1 MDALRSFLSGRRLA
15 IMGIFL
21 AIPFVFF
28 GSSSF
33 GTVFNNYGKVNG
45 LNVSTL
51 DVSIARNSVTSRLQQ
66 IYGDEF
72 TVESLEEGIFNNL
85 VRNEIVSQKALLYQV
100 KQMNLVNSEDEAK
113 RLIMSEPSFQT
124 DGLFDQ
130 DIFEATIRQNG
141 ILPNEY
147 IENIQNS
154 SLVNDFLLAISDS
167 SFQIEAELKNQIRLI
182 EQERS
187 IDFFKI
193 DFNALKNN
201 INPTLEDALE
211 YYQSN
216 QLLFMDDEKR
226 SFNLLSISQDRFK
239 ELVDIPED
247 FLENE
252 YKDYLERI
260 NALAERR
267 ISHIMIEASNY
278 ASKDDAYNALLSIQN
293 KIGND
298 LTFEEAAEQFSEDL
312 ASADQQGDLGFS
324 SGDSFPPEFVDA
336 LDSMSVGSLS
346 EIIELEELGSF
357 HIIKFTE
364 ENKETPKSKES
375 MSKQFLSELLE
386 AESYALMLDLR
397 DEIED
402 LLLSGFSVE
411 AIANE
416 LNLEFSV
423 SNQKSY
429 EDFVIYDNP
438 VIRDFLY
445 GIDFPSD
452 FAEILELDDEV
463 LVASVSEV
471 VAPSVLSFDQVTDD
485 VFERLR
491 IEQANLDV
499 VDLTND
505 LVSAIN
511 DDTFVLDNSDVLQD
525 SFTSVK
531 RDSSLFP
538 ANVLDEIFSSSTDI
552 VKNIRTFNSDIYVFK
567 VTKIT
572 EPSDDF
578 ISSIITDYDNFSST
592 TSLVKLNL
600 IIEKEINSR
609 IRDNIK
615 NLNI

>member
-15 IMGIFL
+15 IIGILL

-33 GTVFNNYGKVNG
+33 GTVFTNYGKVNG
-45 LNVSTL
+45 LTVSAL
-51 DVSIARNSVTSRLQQ
+51 DVNIAINSVTSRLQQ
-66 IYGDEF
+66 IYGDDF
-72 TVESLEEGIFNNL
+72 SVESLEEGIFNNL

-124 DGLFDQ
+124 DGLFNQ
-130 DIFEATIRQNG
+130 DIFEATIRANG

-182 EQERS
+182 EQERN

-193 DFNALKNN
+193 DFNALKSN
-201 INPTLEDALE
+201 INPSLENALE
-211 YYQSN
+211 YYESN

-239 ELVDIPED
+239 ELVEIPED
-247 FLENE
+247 FIENE

-267 ISHIMIEASNY
+267 ISHIMVEASNY
-278 ASKDDAYNALLSIQN
+278 ASKEDAYNALLSIQN

-298 LTFEEAAEQFSEDL
+298 LTFEEAAEQYSEDL
-312 ASADQQGDLGFS
+312 ISADQQGDLGFS
-324 SGDSFPPEFVDA
+324 SGDSFPPEFEDA

-346 EIIELEELGSF
+346 EIIELEESL

-364 ENKETPKSKES
+364 QNKETPKSKES
-375 MSKQFLSELLE
+375 MSKQFVSDLLE

-416 LNLEFSV
+416 FNLEFSV
-423 SNQKSY
+423 SNKTSY
-429 EDFVIYDNP
+429 EDFEMYDNP
-438 VIRDFLY
+438 AIRDFLY

-452 FAEILELDDEV
+452 FAEILELDDRV

-471 VAPSVLSFDQVTDD
+471 VAPSVLPFDQVTDD

-491 IEQANLDV
+491 IDQANLDL

-505 LVSAIN
+505 LMAAIN
-511 DDTFVLDNSDVLQD
+511 DNTFVLDNSNVLQD

-531 RDSSLFP
+531 RGSSLFP
-538 ANVLDEIFSSSTDI
+538 ANVLNEIFSSSIDS
-552 VKNIRTFNSDIYVFK
+552 VQNIRAFNSDIYVFK

-578 ISSIITDYDNFSST
+578 ISSIIADYDNFSST

>member
-15 IMGIFL
+15 IIGILL

-33 GTVFNNYGKVNG
+33 GTVFTNYGKVNG
-45 LNVSTL
+45 LTVSAL
-51 DVSIARNSVTSRLQQ
+51 DVNIAINSVTSRLQQ
-66 IYGDEF
+66 IYGDDF
-72 TVESLEEGIFNNL
+72 TVETLEEGIFNNL

-130 DIFEATIRQNG
+130 NIFEATIRQNG

-182 EQERS
+182 EQERN

-193 DFNALKNN
+193 DFNALKSS
-201 INPTLEDALE
+201 INPTLENALE
-211 YYQSN
+211 YYESN

-247 FLENE
+247 FIENE

-267 ISHIMIEASNY
+267 ISHIMVEASNY

-324 SGDSFPPEFVDA
+324 SGDSFPPEFIEA

-346 EIIELEELGSF
+346 GIIELEELGSF

-416 LNLEFSV
+416 FNLEFSV
-423 SNQKSY
+423 SNQTSY
-429 EDFVIYDNP
+429 EDFEIYDNP
-438 VIRDFLY
+438 AKRDFLY

-471 VAPSVLSFDQVTDD
+471 VAPSVLPFDQVTDD

-491 IEQANLDV
+491 IDQANLDL

-505 LVSAIN
+505 LVAAIN
-511 DDTFVLDNSDVLQD
+511 DDTFVLNNTNVLQD
-525 SFTSVK
+525 SFSSVK
-531 RDSSLFP
+531 RGSSLFP
-538 ANVLDEIFSSSTDI
+538 ANVLSEIFSSSIDS
-552 VKNIRTFNSDIYVFK
+552 VQNIRAFNSDIYVFK

-578 ISSIITDYDNFSST
+578 ISSIIADYDNFSST

>member
-15 IMGIFL
+15 IIGILL

-33 GTVFNNYGKVNG
+33 GTVFTNYGKVNG
-45 LNVSTL
+45 LTVSAL
-51 DVSIARNSVTSRLQQ
+51 DVTIAINSVTSRLQQ
-66 IYGDEF
+66 IYGDDF

-130 DIFEATIRQNG
+130 NIFEATIRQNG

-182 EQERS
+182 EQERN

-193 DFNALKNN
+193 DFNALKSN
-201 INPTLEDALE
+201 INPSLENALE
-211 YYQSN
+211 YYESN

-239 ELVDIPED
+239 ELVEIPED
-247 FLENE
+247 FIENE

-267 ISHIMIEASNY
+267 ISHIMVEASNY
-278 ASKDDAYNALLSIQN
+278 ASKEDAYNALLSIQN

-312 ASADQQGDLGFS
+312 ISADQQGDLGFS
-324 SGDSFPPEFVDA
+324 SGDSFPPEFEDA

-346 EIIELEELGSF
+346 EIIELEESL

-364 ENKETPKSKES
+364 QNKETPKSKES
-375 MSKQFLSELLE
+375 MSKQFVSDLLE

-416 LNLEFSV
+416 FNLEFSV
-423 SNQKSY
+423 SNKTSY
-429 EDFVIYDNP
+429 EDFEIYDDP
-438 VIRDFLY
+438 AIRDFLY

-452 FAEILELDDEV
+452 FAEIFELDDRV

-471 VAPSVLSFDQVTDD
+471 VAPSVLPFDQVTDD

-491 IEQANLDV
+491 IDQANLDL

-505 LVSAIN
+505 LVAAIN
-511 DDTFVLDNSDVLQD
+511 DDTFVLDNSNVLQD

-531 RDSSLFP
+531 RGSSLFP
-538 ANVLDEIFSSSTDI
+538 ANVLNEIFSSSIDS
-552 VKNIRTFNSDIYVFK
+552 VQNIRAFNSDIYVFK

-578 ISSIITDYDNFSST
+578 ISSIIADYDNFSST

>member
-1 MDALRSFLSGRRLA
+1 MDALRSFLSGPRLA
-15 IMGIFL
+15 IIGILL

-33 GTVFNNYGKVNG
+33 GTVFTNYGKVNG
-45 LNVSTL
+45 LTVSAL
-51 DVSIARNSVTSRLQQ
+51 DVNIAINSVTSRLQQ
-66 IYGDEF
+66 IYGDDF

-130 DIFEATIRQNG
+130 NIFEATIRQNG

-182 EQERS
+182 EQERN

-193 DFNALKNN
+193 DFNALKSN
-201 INPTLEDALE
+201 INPSLENALE
-211 YYQSN
+211 YYESN

-239 ELVDIPED
+239 ELVEIPED
-247 FLENE
+247 FIENE

-267 ISHIMIEASNY
+267 ISHIMVEASNY
-278 ASKDDAYNALLSIQN
+278 ASKEDAYNALLSIQN

-298 LTFEEAAEQFSEDL
+298 LTFEEAAKQFSEDL
-312 ASADQQGDLGFS
+312 ISADQQGDLGFS
-324 SGDSFPPEFVDA
+324 SGDSFPPEFEDA

-346 EIIELEELGSF
+346 EIIELEDSL

-364 ENKETPKSKES
+364 QNKETPKSKES
-375 MSKQFLSELLE
+375 MSKQFVSDLLE

-402 LLLSGFSVE
+402 LLLGGFSVE

-416 LNLEFSV
+416 FNLEFSV
-423 SNQKSY
+423 SNLTSY
-429 EDFVIYDNP
+429 EDFEIYDDP
-438 VIRDFLY
+438 AIRDFLY

-452 FAEILELDDEV
+452 FAEIFELDDRV

-471 VAPSVLSFDQVTDD
+471 VAPSVLPFDQVTDD

-491 IEQANLDV
+491 IDQANLDL

-505 LVSAIN
+505 LVAAIN
-511 DDTFVLDNSDVLQD
+511 DDTFVLDNSNVLQD

-531 RDSSLFP
+531 RGSSLFP
-538 ANVLDEIFSSSTDI
+538 ANVLNEIFSSSIDS
-552 VKNIRTFNSDIYVFK
+552 VQNIRAFNSDIYVFK

>member
-51 DVSIARNSVTSRLQQ
+51 DVSIAVNSVTSRLQQ

-130 DIFEATIRQNG
+130 NIFEATIRQNG

-182 EQERS
+182 EQERN

-247 FLENE
+247 FIENE

-423 SNQKSY
+423 SNQTSY
-429 EDFVIYDNP
+429 EDFVIYNNP

-491 IEQANLDV
+491 VEQANLDV

-505 LVSAIN
+505 LVAAIN
-511 DDTFVLDNSDVLQD
+511 DDTFVLDNSSVLQD

-531 RDSSLFP
+531 RGSSLFP
-538 ANVLDEIFSSSTDI
+538 VNVLDEIFSSSTDI

>member
-1 MDALRSFLSGRRLA
+1 MDALRSFLSGPRLA
-15 IMGIFL
+15 IIGILL

-33 GTVFNNYGKVNG
+33 GTVFTNYGKVNG
-45 LNVSTL
+45 LTVSAL
-51 DVSIARNSVTSRLQQ
+51 DVNIAINSVTSRLQQ
-66 IYGDEF
+66 IYGDDF

-124 DGLFDQ
+124 DGLFNQ
-130 DIFEATIRQNG
+130 DIFEATIRANG

-182 EQERS
+182 EQERN

-193 DFNALKNN
+193 DFNALKSN
-201 INPTLEDALE
+201 INPSLENALE
-211 YYQSN
+211 YYESN

-239 ELVDIPED
+239 ELVEIPED
-247 FLENE
+247 FIENE

-267 ISHIMIEASNY
+267 ISHIMVEASNY
-278 ASKDDAYNALLSIQN
+278 ASKEDAYNALLSIQN

-312 ASADQQGDLGFS
+312 ISADQQGDLGFS
-324 SGDSFPPEFVDA
+324 SGDSFPPEFEDA
-336 LDSMSVGSLS
+336 LDSMSVGSFS
-346 EIIELEELGSF
+346 EIIELEESL

-364 ENKETPKSKES
+364 QNKETPKSKES
-375 MSKQFLSELLE
+375 MSKQFVSDLLE

-416 LNLEFSV
+416 FNLEFSV
-423 SNQKSY
+423 SNKTSY
-429 EDFVIYDNP
+429 EDFDIYDNP
-438 VIRDFLY
+438 AIRDFLY

-471 VAPSVLSFDQVTDD
+471 VAPSVLPFDQVTDD

-491 IEQANLDV
+491 IDQANLDL

-505 LVSAIN
+505 LVAAIN
-511 DDTFVLDNSDVLQD
+511 DNTFILDNTNVLQD

-538 ANVLDEIFSSSTDI
+538 ANVLNEIFSSSIDS
-552 VKNIRTFNSDIYVFK
+552 VQNIRAFNSDIYVFK

-578 ISSIITDYDNFSST
+578 VSSIIADYDNFSST

>member
-15 IMGIFL
+15 IIGILL

-33 GTVFNNYGKVNG
+33 GTVFTNYGKVNG
-45 LNVSTL
+45 LTVSAL
-51 DVSIARNSVTSRLQQ
+51 DVNIAINSVTSRLQQ
-66 IYGDEF
+66 IYGDDF
-72 TVESLEEGIFNNL
+72 SVESLEEGIFNNL

-124 DGLFDQ
+124 DGLFNQ
-130 DIFEATIRQNG
+130 DIFEATIRANG

-182 EQERS
+182 EQERN

-193 DFNALKNN
+193 DFNALKSN
-201 INPTLEDALE
+201 INPSLENALE
-211 YYQSN
+211 YYESN

-239 ELVDIPED
+239 ELVEIPED
-247 FLENE
+247 FIENE

-267 ISHIMIEASNY
+267 ISHIMVEASNY
-278 ASKDDAYNALLSIQN
+278 ASKEDAYNALLSIQN

-312 ASADQQGDLGFS
+312 ISADQQGDLGFS
-324 SGDSFPPEFVDA
+324 SGDSFPPEFEDA

-346 EIIELEELGSF
+346 EIIELEESL

-364 ENKETPKSKES
+364 QNKETPKSKES
-375 MSKQFLSELLE
+375 MSKQFVSDLLE

-416 LNLEFSV
+416 FNLEFSV
-423 SNQKSY
+423 SNKTSY
-429 EDFVIYDNP
+429 EDFEIYDNP
-438 VIRDFLY
+438 AIRDFLY

-452 FAEILELDDEV
+452 FAEILELDDRV

-471 VAPSVLSFDQVTDD
+471 VAPSVLPFDQVTDD

-491 IEQANLDV
+491 IDQANLDS

-505 LVSAIN
+505 LMAAIN
-511 DDTFVLDNSDVLQD
+511 DNTFVLDNSNVLQD

-531 RDSSLFP
+531 RGSSLFP
-538 ANVLDEIFSSSTDI
+538 ANVLNEIFSSSIDS
-552 VKNIRTFNSDIYVFK
+552 VQNIRAFNSDIYVFK

-578 ISSIITDYDNFSST
+578 ISSIIADYDNFSST

>member
-51 DVSIARNSVTSRLQQ
+51 DVSIAINSVTSRLQQ

-182 EQERS
+182 EQERN

-247 FLENE
+247 FIENE

-293 KIGND
+293 KIGNN

-411 AIANE
+411 DIANE

-423 SNQKSY
+423 SNQTSY
-429 EDFVIYDNP
+429 EDFVIYNNP

-445 GIDFPSD
+445 GLDFPSD

-491 IEQANLDV
+491 VEQANLDV

-505 LVSAIN
+505 LVAAIN
-511 DDTFVLDNSDVLQD
+511 DDTFVLDNSSVLQD

-531 RDSSLFP
+531 RGSSLFP
-538 ANVLDEIFSSSTDI
+538 VNVLDEIFSSSTDI

>member
-1 MDALRSFLSGRRLA
+1 MDALRSFLSGPRLA
-15 IMGIFL
+15 IIGILL

-33 GTVFNNYGKVNG
+33 GTVFTNYGKVNG
-45 LNVSTL
+45 LTVSAL
-51 DVSIARNSVTSRLQQ
+51 DVNIAINSVTSRLQQ
-66 IYGDEF
+66 IYGDDF

-124 DGLFDQ
+124 DGLFNQ
-130 DIFEATIRQNG
+130 DIFEATIRANG

-182 EQERS
+182 EQERN

-193 DFNALKNN
+193 DFNALKSN
-201 INPTLEDALE
+201 INPSLENALE
-211 YYQSN
+211 YYESN

-239 ELVDIPED
+239 ELVEIPED
-247 FLENE
+247 FIENE

-267 ISHIMIEASNY
+267 ISHIMVEASNY
-278 ASKDDAYNALLSIQN
+278 ASKEDAYNALLSIQN

-298 LTFEEAAEQFSEDL
+298 LTFEEAAERFSEDL
-312 ASADQQGDLGFS
+312 ISADQQGDLGFS
-324 SGDSFPPEFVDA
+324 SGDSFPPEFEDA
-336 LDSMSVGSLS
+336 LDSMSVGSFS
-346 EIIELEELGSF
+346 EIIELEESL

-364 ENKETPKSKES
+364 QNKETPKSKES
-375 MSKQFLSELLE
+375 MSKQFVSDLVEG
-386 AESYALMLDLR
+386 ESYALMLDLR

-416 LNLEFSV
+416 FNLEFSV
-423 SNQKSY
+423 SNKTSY
-429 EDFVIYDNP
+429 EDFDIYDNP
-438 VIRDFLY
+438 AIRDFLY

-471 VAPSVLSFDQVTDD
+471 VAPSVLPFDQVTDD

-491 IEQANLDV
+491 IDQANLDL

-505 LVSAIN
+505 LVAAIN
-511 DDTFVLDNSDVLQD
+511 DDTFVLENSNVLQD

-531 RDSSLFP
+531 RGSSLFP
-538 ANVLDEIFSSSTDI
+538 ANVLNEIFSSSIDS
-552 VKNIRTFNSDIYVFK
+552 VQNIRAFNSDIYVFK